1 MKKYFSYLCIAAIAA
16 ALTAC
21 SSFEKMKIVDG
32 ITVQCNP
39 DVLSEVGG
47 KVPATVTVT
56 YPENYFNPNA
66 ILVVTP
72 VLVYEGGQKSATSY
86 IYQGSKVKDNNK
98 VVSKD
103 GGSVTEKITFD
114 FVDGMEQSVFELHS
128 VAYYKDK
135 RIEIPAIR
143 VADGVNVTCQLAET
157 DGKFDFK
164 ADEYEDVIKMT
175 TEGQILY
182 DVNSANVKNQ
192 ELKSKSIRDLQAAL
206 DEMKSNE
213 RVTIK
218 GTQIVAYA
226 SPEGGESYNS
236 KLSDKRAG
244 SAEAAWEKIAKG
256 MDITETEIKSIGQ
269 DWDGF
274 REAVAASNIE
284 DKDLILRVLSMYS
297 DPAVRES
304 EIRNMS
310 QIFTELKAKV
320 FPELRRARFITTGEY
335 QNYSDEELY
344 KLAEEH
350 LNSLDEVSILHV
362 AAITEDAGRKDVLY
376 RYVADRFNSQA
387 ALYDLAALALGNGK
401 TDIAKSYLNR
411 VDAGD
416 PDAVNLKGV
425 IAMRTGNYDEAL
437 ELFKKSGTED
447 AKENIAAINIL
458 QGNYKEALN
467 GAHGVNAAVA
477 NLLVGDVNAASEAV
491 AGCKCA
497 KGDYVRAIIAARNGD
512 SAGVKANLD
521 AAFKKNPALK
531 ARADK
536 DIEFVDF
543 R

>member
-1 MKKYFSYLCIAAIAA
+1 MKKYFNYLCIAVLAA
-16 ALTAC
+16 ALTSC
-21 SSFEKMKIVDG
+21 SSFEKMKNIDG

-39 DVLSEVGG
+39 EVLSEVGG

-56 YPENYFNPNA
+56 YPENYFNPKA

-72 VLVYEGGQKSATSY
+72 VLVYEGGQKSAASFT
-86 IYQGSKVKDNNK
+86 YQGSKVKDNNK
-98 VVSKD
+98 VISKD
-103 GGSVTEKITFD
+103 GGKATEKITFD
-114 FVDGMEQSVFELHS
+114 FVEGMEKSVFELHS

-135 RIEIPAIR
+135 RIEIPAIK
-143 VADGVNVTCQLAET
+143 VADGVNVTCQLAKT
-157 DGKFDFK
+157 DGIFGFK

-182 DVNSANVKNQ
+182 DVNSANVKSK
-192 ELKSKSIRDLQAAL
+192 ELKSKSIKDLQAAL
-206 DEMKSNE
+206 DEMKTND

-226 SPEGGESYNS
+226 SPEGGEKYNS

-244 SAEAAWEKIAKG
+244 SAEQAWEKIAKG
-256 MDITETEIKSIGQ
+256 MDITETEIMSIGQ
-269 DWDGF
+269 DWEGF

-344 KLAEEH
+344 KLAEEQ

-376 RYVADRFNSQA
+376 RYVADRFNSQD
-387 ALYDLAALALGNGK
+387 ALYDLAVLALESGK
-401 TDIAKSYLNR
+401 NDAAKSYLNR
-411 VDAGD
+411 VNADD

-425 IAMRTGNYDEAL
+425 LALRAGKVDEAL
-437 ELFKKSGTED
+437 GLFEKSGTED
-447 AKENIAAINIL
+447 AKANISAINIL
-458 QGNYKEALN
+458 NGNYADAVN
-467 GAHGVNAAVA
+467 GAKGINAAVA
-477 NLLVGDVNAASEAV
+477 NLLAGDLNAASAAV
-491 AGCKCA
+491 AGCDCA
-497 KGDYVRAIIAARNGD
+497 KGDYIRAIIAARKGD
-512 SAGVKANLD
+512 SNGVKSNLD
-521 AAFKKNPALK
+521 AAFKKDPSLK

-536 DIEFVDF
+536 DIEFADF